1 MGSMFFRAPKF
12 NQDIGDWD
20 VSNVTDME
28 AMFALAVLFN
38 QDIGD
43 WDVSSVTNMDVM
55 FSSARA
61 FTHDLSDWKVD
72 KVTSCGSFAQYSPIE
87 LASEKLP
94 PFKCR

>member
-1 MGSMFFRAPKF
+1 
-12 NQDIGDWD
+12 
-20 VSNVTDME
+20 ME

-72 KVTSCGSFAQYSPIE
+72 KVTSCASFAQFSAIE
-87 LASEKLP
+87 FASEKLP